1 MMNVSSSEV
10 RDKFK
15 IFDTLFNRVSAK
27 ALLRDEAFSLFKNRQ
42 SLEREVRQARLE
54 MARILK
60 VSIEDLP
67 TVHTGENGRFD
78 CDDYAALG
86 ISILKAMHD
95 VECRQTGSADEA
107 RACWSMSRKD
117 VDHTQGISIGEDGLF
132 IIEWI
137 TGEIEQITDANKPI
151 ILLIG

>member
-10 RDKFK
+10 RDRFK

-27 ALLRDEAFSLFKNRQ
+27 ALLRDRAFSLFLNRVA
-42 SLEREVRQARLE
+42 LEREVLLARLE

-60 VSIEDLP
+60 VAIFDLP
-67 TVHTGENGRFD
+67 KIHTGENGRFD

-86 ISILKAMHD
+86 TSILKALHD
-95 VECRQTGSADEA
+95 VECRQMSATDEA
-107 RACWSMSRKD
+107 RACWEMSRKD
-117 VDHTQGISIGEDGLF
+117 ADHTQGIAICEDGLY

-137 TGEIEQITDANKPI
+137 TGEIEQITDRNKPI